1 MHVLYLLYGLK
12 VKTPLNFIC
21 ELFYFFMALGC
32 LSDDLKNGGGCV
44 GGLSASMKYVIY
56 ADVEIDGIV
65 EKPDIIGAIFGQ
77 TEGLLGEDLDLRE
90 LQKTGRIGRIQ
101 VRVSTKDNKTV
112 GTLMVPSNL
121 DRVETA
127 LIAAAIESVD
137 KIGPYSAKVKVTKIE
152 DLRAKKRKWII
163 ERAKELLRKWE
174 EEEAPESRK
183 LAEEVLKAIRAAEV
197 ISFGPEKLPAGPEVA
212 SASTIIVVE
221 GRADVIN
228 LLKHGYKN
236 VIGLEGATIPKTI
249 VDLSKKKTVIAFV
262 DGDRGGDL
270 ILKNLINVAEIDF
283 VARAP
288 SGREVEELT
297 GKEIAKCL
305 RNKVPVEEYLE
316 VIRKEKP
323 TKVLTIREEKELGGL
338 GVEIPGEVVDRAL
351 NLAGTLEGYFYDRE
365 WREIA
370 KFAVSE
376 LAELIPKYEEIYAIV
391 FDGIVT
397 QRVLD
402 EASRR
407 NVRVIIANRIGKVAK
422 LPEDI
427 KIVTFNELRKTSG
440 KEEG

>member
-1 MHVLYLLYGLK
+1 M
-12 VKTPLNFIC
+12 
-21 ELFYFFMALGC
+21 
-32 LSDDLKNGGGCV
+32 

-427 KIVTFNELRKTSG
+427 KIVTFNELRKTPG

>member
-1 MHVLYLLYGLK
+1 
-12 VKTPLNFIC
+12 
-21 ELFYFFMALGC
+21 MALGC
-32 LSDDLKNGGGCV
+32 LSDDLKNGGDRV

-174 EEEAPESRK
+174 EEEAPESKK

-197 ISFGPEKLPAGPEVA
+197 ISFGPEKLPAGPDVA

-283 VARAP
+283 IARAP

-338 GVEIPGEVVDRAL
+338 GVEIPGGVVDRAL

-365 WREIA
+365 WREIT